1 MNFNWKIIAIV
12 LITSIVSCKPDLDEP
27 RYTSGQAIFTRFVSI
42 GDDFGSG
49 FSDGALT
56 RSGQFSAVPNMLAS
70 KFQLADGGEFSQA
83 FMPEG
88 NGAGYDFISNSLVGS
103 SYLSSYINC
112 QNKSSLKIIKNTFDT
127 RSLDWMGANHYNNY
141 CIPGLKSFQVYSQF
155 TGKSYPAGNVFY
167 HRMASDT
174 GVSGLSSTVL
184 GDAQY
189 LNPTFV
195 MVWIGASD
203 VYNYA
208 FSGGAGEVGGLNTFD
223 ITPVDTFEAA
233 INYIFNGLTGADQTG
248 IVVNI
253 PDLEDVPYFNA
264 LPYNGLKLTAQQAS
278 DLNTIS
284 PPGINFS
291 EGNNALVIAESSGG
305 LIRQIKRG
313 EYILNVINS
322 DSVTCGGW
330 GTPQRPIPANYVL
343 DSLEVSKIDS
353 RIAIFNSDL
362 RSAAN
367 NKGFAF
373 FDFNRFMNNLKS
385 GYSFSGISAT
395 SNMFYGGA
403 ISLDGYHLTA
413 RGYAMVANEC
423 IKSINAKYKSNLP
436 LVNTVDYSGVLFP

>member
-1 MNFNWKIIAIV
+1 MNFNWKIIALGV
-12 LITSIVSCKPDLDEP
+12 ITSIVSCKPDLDQP
-27 RYTSGQAIFTRFVSI
+27 RYTSGEAVFTRFVAI

-49 FSDGALT
+49 IADGALS
-56 RSGQFSAVPNMLAS
+56 RNGQYAAVPYLLAG
-70 KFQLADGGEFSQA
+70 KFQLADGGEFTQA
-83 FMPEG
+83 LMLDG
-88 NGAGYDFISNSLVGS
+88 NGAGYDFISNSLKGS
-103 SYLSSYINC
+103 YYLSSYINC
-112 QNKSSLKIIKNTFDT
+112 QNKSSFKINHNSVDN
-127 RSLDWMGANHYNNY
+127 RNLDWLGAKHYNNY
-141 CIPGLKSFQVYSQF
+141 CVPGLKSFQTYSQF

-233 INYIFNGLTGADQTG
+233 INYIFDGLTGAGQKG
-248 IVVNI
+248 IVANI
-253 PDLEDVPYFNA
+253 PSLEDIPYFNA

-278 DLNTIS
+278 DLNAIS

-291 EGNNALVIAESSGG
+291 EGNNALVIAETTGG
-305 LIRQIKRG
+305 AIRQIKRG
-313 EYILNVINS
+313 EHILNIINA
-322 DSVTCGGW
+322 DSISCGGW
-330 GTPQRPIPANYVL
+330 GTPQKPIPANYVL
-343 DSLEVSKIDS
+343 DSLEVSKITN

-362 RSAAN
+362 RSASIS
-367 NKGFAF
+367 KGFAF
-373 FDFNRFMNNLKS
+373 FDFNRFMAGLKN
-385 GYSFSGISAT
+385 GYSFSGASAT

-403 ISLDGYHLTA
+403 VSLDGFHLTA
-413 RGYAMVANEC
+413 RGYAMVANEL
-423 IKSINAKYKSNLP
+423 IKAINIKYKSNLP
-436 LVNTVDYSGVLFP
+436 TVNTVDFSGVLFP